1 MKYGLTKQQGR
12 CLEFLKTYIKK
23 EGLPP
28 TNEEIIGALGL
39 SARSGAVRLLRG
51 LEKRGHILR
60 IKHKTRSI
68 ALIPDPDE
76 ELDSLRELKASVVG
90 FLTVQQKWRD
100 EITAHGSEAAQSL
113 ESAQEVGR
121 AFKRLG
127 KLVR

>member
-1 MKYGLTKQQGR
+1 MKYGLTKQQSR
-12 CLEFLKTYIKK
+12 CLEFVKSYIKD

-76 ELDSLRELKASVVG
+76 ELDTLRELKSSVVG
-90 FLTVQQKWRD
+90 FLTIQQKWRD
-100 EITAHGSEAAQSL
+100 EITTHGPEGNQNFDTAK
-113 ESAQEVGR
+113 EVGR

-127 KLVR
+127 ELV

>member
-100 EITAHGSEAAQSL
+100 EITAHGSETTQNSETAK
-113 ESAQEVGR
+113 EVGR